1 MSANNFEGKFHRSNA
16 KHWCSLCKVF
26 IYNNKSCIS
35 KHEASPL
42 HRSKV
47 ESAISASIAASSNVT
62 QPKQLAKSKRAET
75 PLFKFKER
83 QQDWNVQSAVGRVK
97 DWAVQSACES
107 AGGSAS
113 QSVGESVEKKPEQTL
128 KDADQKPEQKLKDFE
143 QNLPVKFKPSNTPE
157 QFSPI
162 AITKPKQLK
171 SSALSHDNSD

>member
-1 MSANNFEGKFHRSNA
+1 MNANNFEGKFHRSNA

-26 IYNNKSCIS
+26 IYNNKACIS

-107 AGGSAS
+107 AG
-113 QSVGESVEKKPEQTL
+113 ESVEKKPEQTL
-128 KDADQKPEQKLKDFE
+128 KDADPKPEKKTDQFTPTNPS
-143 QNLPVKFKPSNTPE
+143 NLPAQFKPIN